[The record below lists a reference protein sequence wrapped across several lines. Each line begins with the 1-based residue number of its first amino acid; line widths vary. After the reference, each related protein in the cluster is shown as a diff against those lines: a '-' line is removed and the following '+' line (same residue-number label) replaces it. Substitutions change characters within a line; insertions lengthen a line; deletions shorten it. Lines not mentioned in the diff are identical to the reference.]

1 MHSKLL
7 FTNCSFMK
15 VLWKL
20 WIINFIWTK
29 ILEWFTSYS
38 TWFIFKYIYCCILR
52 TVMLRP
58 SNWDF
63 FQSNYQVKKSYQKA
77 NWEKNSKF
85 ILRAKKENTAMDFLR
100 APRNFDHTSI
110 YPFKI
115 SSRLRTKMRKRNQFS
130 KVKSKNFASLTLD

>member
-1 MHSKLL
+1 M
-7 FTNCSFMK
+7 
-15 VLWKL
+15 
-20 WIINFIWTK
+20 
-29 ILEWFTSYS
+29 
-38 TWFIFKYIYCCILR
+38 YIKNR
-52 TVMLRP
+52 NVKTRP

>member
-1 MHSKLL
+1 
-7 FTNCSFMK
+7 
-15 VLWKL
+15 
-20 WIINFIWTK
+20 
-29 ILEWFTSYS
+29 
-38 TWFIFKYIYCCILR
+38 
-52 TVMLRP
+52 MLRP

-63 FQSNYQVKKSYQKA
+63 FQSNYQVKKSYLKA

-100 APRNFDHTSI
+100 APRNFDHTTI

-115 SSRLRTKMRKRNQFS
+115 SSRLRTKMRQRNQFS